1 LGPVPCFRHRH
12 CASRL
17 RAAARGQAL
26 LILVATIGVAAMLL
40 VFGSTTEAGRA
51 VKADAKTRAA
61 LDYARQALIGRAIG
75 DANRPGSLPCP
86 DLGDDGS
93 AELFV
98 GSACPSY
105 IGRFP
110 WRTLGVGDLR
120 DETGERLWYA
130 LSPGFR
136 DHPRAPPINSD
147 TRGTLTVHSGSDGT
161 VITREAVAVVFAPGS
176 PLPGQLRDDSPAQ
189 CASTGRHI
197 PRNRC
202 VTNYLDTA
210 ANLANTAAAGPYIAA
225 APDFGFNDK
234 LTVIST
240 PDFMPLVEQRVA
252 LETRN
257 ALLGYRAA
265 SSCGCYPW
273 PDGDADGSS
282 DGGASRGRLPVTAAA
297 PHAWT
302 AGSLPAYFA
311 QNQWSR
317 VIYYAVA
324 RAALENAGRGCNTC
338 TDASLS
344 VDGASGYDV
353 VLLTTGY
360 AIGGKRSDWS
370 EYIDDAENR
379 NDDDRYSTPLA
390 ASAARDRLYAIR
402 APAR

>member
-1 LGPVPCFRHRH
+1 MGPVPRLHNRHRV
-12 CASRL
+12 ARL

-26 LILVATIGVAAMLL
+26 IILVVMIGVAAMLL
-40 VFGSTTEAGRA
+40 VYGATTEGGRM

-61 LDYARQALIGRAIG
+61 LEYARQALIGRAIG

-86 DLGDDGS
+86 DLDDDGS

-105 IGRFP
+105 IGRLP

-120 DETGERLWYA
+120 DAAGERLWYA

-136 DHPRAPPINSD
+136 DHPGAPPINSD
-147 TRGTLTVHSGSDGT
+147 TRGTLTVFSGSDAT
-161 VITREAVAVVFAPGS
+161 AITREAVAVVFAPGS
-176 PLPGQLRDDSPAQ
+176 PLPGQARDDTPAQ
-189 CASTGRHI
+189 CAATGRHV
-197 PRNRC
+197 PRDRC
-202 VTNYLDTA
+202 VTHYLDIA
-210 ANLANTAAAGPYIAA
+210 ANVSNASAGGPYIAA
-225 APDFGFNDK
+225 APSFGFNDK
-234 LTVIST
+234 LAVIGT

-252 LETRN
+252 LEARN
-257 ALLGYRAA
+257 ALLAYRAA
-265 SSCGCYPW
+265 SACGCYPW
-273 PDGDADGSS
+273 ADDNADGAS
-282 DGGASRGRLPVTAAA
+282 DSGASRGRLPVTAAA

-302 AGSLPAYFA
+302 TGMLPPYFA

-317 VIYYAVA
+317 VIYYTVA
-324 RAALENAGRGCNTC
+324 RSALENAGSTC
-338 TDASLS
+338 STCADASLS

-360 AIGGKRSDWS
+360 ATGAKRSGWP